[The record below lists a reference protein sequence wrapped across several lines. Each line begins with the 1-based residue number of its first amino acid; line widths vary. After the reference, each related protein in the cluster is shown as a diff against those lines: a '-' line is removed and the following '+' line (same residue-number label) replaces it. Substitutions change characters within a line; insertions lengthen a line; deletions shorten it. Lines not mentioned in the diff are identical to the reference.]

1 MKTIGISGSVVEGE
15 FSPILTVRETYLNA
29 LNVNGFAPI
38 LFPILD
44 RTDCMD
50 DILDRIDGIVVQGGI
65 DVSPLTY
72 GENPT
77 VESLDFHLTRDQFE
91 LKLIEKALER
101 KIPILGICRGLQII
115 NVYFGG
121 TLHQH
126 LSYEN
131 AEVIHHRNKVIKE
144 TKHFISTKEG
154 SIVNRCLG
162 KRPIVN
168 SLHHQGI
175 KDLGRDLIATS
186 HADDGLIES
195 IEYAGDAYLH
205 GVQFHPEQMT
215 GEGAKRIFQDFF
227 EEVERYHD

>member
-1 MKTIGISGSVVEGE
+1 MKTIGISGSVMEGE

>member
-131 AEVIHHRNKVIKE
+131 AEVIHHRNKGIKE

-154 SIVNRCLG
+154 SIVDRCLG

-175 KDLGRDLIATS
+175 KDVGKDLIATS

>member
-1 MKTIGISGSVVEGE
+1 MKTIGISGSVMEGE

-154 SIVNRCLG
+154 SIVDRCLG

-175 KDLGRDLIATS
+175 KDVGKDLIATS

>member
-1 MKTIGISGSVVEGE
+1 MKTIGISGSVMEGE

-38 LFPILD
+38 LFPILE

-126 LSYEN
+126 LSYED
-131 AEVIHHRNKVIKE
+131 AEVIHHRNEVIKE
-144 TKHFISTKEG
+144 TKHFISTKKG
-154 SIVNRCLG
+154 SIVERCFG

-215 GEGAKRIFQDFF
+215 GEGAKRVFQDFF

>member
-1 MKTIGISGSVVEGE
+1 MKTIGISGSVMEGE

-38 LFPILD
+38 LFPILEC
-44 RTDCMD
+44 TDWMD
-50 DILDRIDGIVVQGGI
+50 DILDRIDGVVIQGGI

-77 VESLDFHLTRDQFE
+77 LESLDFHLTRDQFE
-91 LKLIEKALER
+91 LKLIEKSLER

-126 LSYEN
+126 LSLED
-131 AEVIHHRNKVIKE
+131 AAVIHHRNREIKE
-144 TKHFISTKEG
+144 TKHFITTKEG
-154 SIVNRCLG
+154 SIARRCLG
-162 KRPIVN
+162 ERPIVN
-168 SLHHQGI
+168 SIHHQGI

-186 HADDGLIES
+186 YADDQLIES
-195 IEYAGDAYLH
+195 IEYKGEEYLH

-215 GEGAKRIFQDFF
+215 GDGAKRIFNDFF
-227 EEVERYHD
+227 EEVKKYHE